1 MKRYYQIL
9 GLEEGA
15 SKQEIQD
22 AYNKLSV
29 ELDPKNNDNLDF
41 FKEEFALLQEAYKK
55 ITGNT
60 INTDSEPEDIPKIDE
75 ATDNNKR
82 DSGTNQVYE
91 NDTHVPY
98 IFDRDSAFDI
108 VQKYR
113 EADNKGKLGLIRQ
126 LNAEKYDN
134 DVFRQALAIIHKPS
148 GSSNTDNK
156 PNKKLSKKSLIIILS
171 IIVAILLFIAISYLI
186 FQNKLE
192 NAKAYIVELE
202 KIGFQENEKSKN
214 YWEKKFIKDYPE
226 YETDNSY
233 IDFKYQ
239 HNNSTITSDTLVSFI
254 FFKEKLEYISY
265 KKQFFECLYHNY
277 VNSINYLNHYKKSSN
292 DDATYPLPELREFIT
307 KKYQI
312 NNIEFAYIK
321 SLAGKWDKFQKKE
334 ITEIDKKCIT
344 CINNYKV
351 NHVTNY
357 LAIEEF
363 KLFVKEYLK
372 NKKLIENEN
381 KSIEKSYSSK
391 FRAKTRGMKSSLLN
405 KLNRKIIINPLI
417 TTSKDN
423 YTYYGSYE
431 GVGTITY
438 SLSKKV
444 IDFTHF
450 DDLVNEIYADYYS
463 TNSLYNGATPYS
475 YCYGKNPYCS
485 PPSGYAECSFIE
497 VKASSNSDVIVI
509 IKKNNR
515 VYSHAYIKAGGYY
528 KFKLGN
534 GSFQTFFY
542 YGTGWNPKKYIKN
555 ANCGNIVG
563 GFVNNESLDK
573 SKIEYL
579 YNSTMSYTLYTVV
592 NGNFTPDP
600 SNKQE
605 AF

>member
-1 MKRYYQIL
+1 MIMKKYYQIL

-82 DSGTNQVYE
+82 DSGTKQVYE

-98 IFDRDSAFDI
+98 IFNSDSAFDI

-192 NAKAYIVELE
+192 NAKAYIAELE
-202 KIGFQENEKSKN
+202 KIEFQENEKSKN

-226 YETDNSY
+226 YETDNTY
-233 IDFKYQ
+233 IDFKY
-239 HNNSTITSDTLVSFI
+239 NALLKSTITSDTLVSFI

-277 VNSINYLNHYKKSSN
+277 VNSINYSNHYKKSSN

-307 KKYQI
+307 KKYEI
-312 NNIEFAYIK
+312 NNIEFDYLLT
-321 SLAGKWDKFQKKE
+321 LAGKWDKFQKKE

-372 NKKLIENEN
+372 NKKLIENGN
-381 KSIEKSYSSK
+381 KSIEKSYASK

-431 GVGTITY
+431 GIGTITY

-463 TNSLYNGATPYS
+463 TNSLYNGAKPYS
-475 YCYGKNPYCS
+475 YCYGSANSCS
-485 PPSGYAECSFIE
+485 QWDCSEIE
-497 VKASSNSDVIVI
+497 VIAGNSDVLIT
-509 IKKNNR
+509 IKKSGK
-515 VYSHAYIKAGGYY
+515 VYRHAYIKAYNKYKFHVSNGYY
-528 KFKLGN
+528 N
-534 GSFQTFFY
+534 VYFY
-542 YGTGWNPKKYIKN
+542 YGKGWDPRKVLKQTT
-555 ANCGNIVG
+555 CGALKG
-563 GFVNNESLDK
+563 GFVSNVSVGKDQSLYLNNQ
-573 SKIEYL
+573 IM
-579 YNSTMSYTLYTVV
+579 TYTLTVIN
-592 NGNFTPDP
+592 NGNFSPVT
-600 SNKQE
+600 SSVYE